1 MNYSLLEEIEDNIND
16 NINDNIIDK
25 YKEINEELLCV
36 KIMEDYNKLKN
47 DLEKS
52 KKELEDLYKK
62 KEYFYNYQNNI
73 YNGHLNILDIIEN
86 KNSGENLNEIIIN
99 YNNLTK
105 DIYNDWYKNKFEPTK
120 DNLETNINK
129 IENSL
134 VKIRRTFINIINNLI
149 NKNDDVLNKKMC
161 PICFENEIDMC
172 SIPCGHTCCNKCI
185 ISSRSNYN
193 NNKRCLSCRNEI
205 NDNIKIYFL
214 I

>member
-1 MNYSLLEEIEDNIND
+1 MDQPAKRSAPACRHAPMLLIVNPPSTSIQ
-16 NINDNIIDK
+16 IFKLFPSTPI
-25 YKEINEELLCV
+25 
-36 KIMEDYNKLKN
+36 KIQVFENLDHY
-47 DLEKS
+47 
-52 KKELEDLYKK
+52 YITPI
-62 KEYFYNYQNNI
+62 YQNNI

-86 KNSGENLNEIIIN
+86 KDSGENLNEIIIN

-120 DNLETNINK
+120 DNLETNISK

-149 NKNDDVLNKKMC
+149 IKSDDVLNKKMC